1 MNLIQLSA
9 ELEKINLDKLY
20 NFTNKINEIPSV
32 TKYNASVL
40 MRDFILAQDLSS
52 ELLSKAIVL
61 EARAKT
67 LVGTTE
73 AIALLDKSEEYFKQ
87 KNQKPTQDLR
97 AAYVDLDQDVIDAK
111 DLFARATAL
120 ASFLKNKIYEFKSA
134 FEAVKQISRDF
145 QVTPNES

>member
-9 ELEKINLDKLY
+9 ELEKINLDKLSK
-20 NFTNKINEIPSV
+20 FTNKINEIPSV

>member
-9 ELEKINLDKLY
+9 ELEKIDLDKLY
-20 NFTNKINEIPSV
+20 KFTSKVNEIPSV

>member
-67 LVGTTE
+67 LVGTVE

-111 DLFARATAL
+111 DLFAKATAL
-120 ASFLKNKIYEFKSA
+120 AHFLKNKIYEFKSA
-134 FEAVKQISRDF
+134 FEAVKHISRDY

>member
-9 ELEKINLDKLY
+9 ELEKIDLDKLY
-20 NFTNKINEIPSV
+20 KFTSKVNEIPSV

-67 LVGTTE
+67 LVGTVE